1 MIEPPVVRYIKL
13 GRRGEWERECIASGY
28 ARFGTWSADPIK
40 FALASSG
47 RFDELRASFLAQ
59 GVSESTA
66 TRFANDTRAFFT
78 ARDAIWITFSDRRL
92 YWARLRPVGP
102 TVHRDGD
109 TTTRPTD
116 GPWTSEDVR
125 GTPLWM
131 EGLAGYLT
139 KSAAYRGT
147 TFPLTQKARDY
158 VLRRIAGQ
166 VSPEVAEAQ
175 GSIRAVEESVVKL
188 LKLLESKDFELLV
201 DLVFTST
208 GGWRRLSDRGSTQ
221 KTVDMIVEMPST
233 QERAWIQVKSSATPE
248 ILAEVMASGEALK
261 YDRAFLVHHSGRAGP
276 SPDPRLTVIG
286 PRELST
292 RIVDAGLVRWLIEKV
307 S

>member
-13 GRRGEWERECIASGY
+13 GRRGEWEHDCIDSGY
-28 ARFGTWSADPIK
+28 ARFGTGSGDPIK
-40 FALASSG
+40 FALAAAG

-59 GVSESTA
+59 GVSEATA

-78 ARDAIWITFSDRRL
+78 TNDAIWITFADRRL
-92 YWARLRPVGP
+92 YWARLESVGP
-102 TVHRDGD
+102 TIHRGGES
-109 TTTRPTD
+109 TTRPTD
-116 GPWTSEDVR
+116 GAWSSTDLR

-166 VSPEVAEAQ
+166 VSPDVAEAQ
-175 GSIRAVEESVVKL
+175 DNVRAVEESVVTL
-188 LKLLESKDFELLV
+188 LNLLEPKDFELLV

-233 QERAWIQVKSSATPE
+233 QERAWIQVKSAATPA
-248 ILAEVMASGEALK
+248 ILAEVIASGEALK
-261 YDRAFLVHHSGRAGP
+261 YDRAFLVHHIGFPGP

-292 RIVDAGLVRWLIEKV
+292 RVVDAGLVRWLIEKV